1 MTGAA
6 TAVSRKSL
14 NVLLPTMG
22 SAGDVHPFIALGVAL
37 QARGHRATVLTNPL
51 FQPVV
56 EAQGLGFLAVGTAEE
71 ANTAIANP
79 ELWHLR
85 KGFSVIA
92 EVMVPAIAQTY
103 RLIEKHADSST
114 VVAFSS
120 LALGARLAQEKL
132 GVPSASVHLQPSVIR
147 TFADQ
152 GMMGNVR
159 LSATT
164 PRWFKQGL
172 FRLIDA
178 VVLDRRLKGPLN
190 ELRAKLGLP
199 RVDRVMH
206 RWMHSPQLV
215 IAFFPEWF
223 AAPQPDW
230 PANTHAVGFPLWD
243 AHGEAA
249 PLAEAE
255 EFLSAGSAPILF
267 TPGSAGAT
275 MQRFFKES
283 VKAASRLGMR
293 AMLVTNY
300 PEQVP
305 KHLPA
310 NIRVFG
316 YLPFSQVLP
325 RAALS
330 VYHGGVGT
338 LAQGI
343 KAAVPHLV
351 VPHGYDQFDSGWR
364 IEQLG
369 LGRSIPE
376 RRYRAHP
383 VSRAI
388 EEILGD
394 AAAPARRADY
404 ADRMNSADA
413 VARACVLIERLA
425 QDGVSG

>member
-1 MTGAA
+1 
-6 TAVSRKSL
+6 
-14 NVLLPTMG
+14 MG
-22 SAGDVHPFIALGVAL
+22 SAGDVHPFIALGMEL
-37 QARGHRATVLTNPL
+37 KARGHRATILTNPI
-51 FQPVV
+51 FQELV
-56 EAQGLGFLAVGTAEE
+56 EAQGLGFLAVGTAEQ
-71 ANTAIANP
+71 ANAAIANP

-92 EVMVPAIAQTY
+92 KVIVPAIAEVFS
-103 RLIEKHADSST
+103 LIERHADAST

-120 LALGARLAQEKL
+120 LSFGARLAQEKL

-152 GMMGNVR
+152 GMMGNIR
-159 LSATT
+159 LSASR
-164 PRWFKQGL
+164 PMWFKRGL

-178 VVLDRRLKGPLN
+178 VILDRRLRAPLN
-190 ELRAKLGLP
+190 ELRGRLRLRP
-199 RVDRVMH
+199 VDRVMH

-243 AHGEAA
+243 ADGEAA
-249 PLAEAE
+249 PLADAE
-255 EFLSAGSAPILF
+255 EFLAAGEAPIIF
-267 TPGSAGAT
+267 TPGSAGST
-275 MQRFFKES
+275 MQRFFRES
-283 VKAASRLGMR
+283 VKAAQQLGLR

-305 KHLPA
+305 ANLPPS
-310 NIRVFG
+310 IRVFG

-325 RAALS
+325 RAALL

-343 KAAVPHLV
+343 KAGIPHLV

-369 LGRSIPE
+369 LGSSIPE
-376 RRYRAHP
+376 TRYRAGR
-383 VSRAI
+383 VVRAV
-388 EEILGD
+388 ERILGD
-394 AAAPARRADY
+394 AAAPRRRLAYAARIDPQ
-404 ADRMNSADA
+404 DA
-413 VARACVLIERLA
+413 VARACILIEGLA
-425 QDGVSG
+425 PKS

>member
-1 MTGAA
+1 MSNAPNGT
-6 TAVSRKSL
+6 RKRSL
-14 NVLLPTMG
+14 HVLLPTMG
-22 SAGDVHPFIALGVAL
+22 SAGDVHPFIALGMEL
-37 QARGHRATVLTNPL
+37 KARGHLATILTNPI
-51 FQPVV
+51 FQELI
-56 EAQGLGFLAVGTAEE
+56 EAQGLGFLAVGTAKE
-71 ANTAIANP
+71 ANAAIANP

-92 EVMVPAIAQTY
+92 QVIVPAIADVFS
-103 RLIEKHADSST
+103 LIERHADAST

-120 LALGARLAQEKL
+120 LAFGARLAQEKL

-159 LSATT
+159 LSASR
-164 PRWFKQGL
+164 PMWFKRGL

-178 VVLDRRLKGPLN
+178 LILDRRLKGPLN
-190 ELRAKLGLP
+190 DLRRRLGMRP
-199 RVDRVMH
+199 VDRVMH

-243 AHGEAA
+243 SDGEAA
-249 PLAEAE
+249 PLADAE
-255 EFLSAGSAPILF
+255 EFLAAGEAPIIF
-267 TPGSAGAT
+267 TPGSAGST
-275 MQRFFKES
+275 MQRFFRES
-283 VKAASRLGMR
+283 VKAAQQLGMR

-305 KHLPA
+305 ARLPPS
-310 NIRVFG
+310 IRVFG

-325 RAALS
+325 RAALL

-343 KAAVPHLV
+343 KAGIPHLV

-364 IEQLG
+364 IGQLG
-369 LGRSIPE
+369 LGSGIPE
-376 RRYRAHP
+376 TRYRAGR
-383 VSRAI
+383 VVRAV
-388 EEILGD
+388 ESILAD
-394 AAAPARRADY
+394 AAAPQRRVAYAARID
-404 ADRMNSADA
+404 SQVA
-413 VARACVLIERLA
+413 VARACTLIESLA
-425 QDGVSG
+425 AKP